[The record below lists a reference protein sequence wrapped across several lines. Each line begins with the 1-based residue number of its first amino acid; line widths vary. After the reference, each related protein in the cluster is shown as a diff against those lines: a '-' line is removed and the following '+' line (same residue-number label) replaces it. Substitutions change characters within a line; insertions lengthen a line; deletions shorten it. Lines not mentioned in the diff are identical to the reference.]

1 MQTSNAQTANGF
13 ATMKITI
20 QEITNGFAY
29 GTDNF
34 NRPIRVSATLLT
46 SKGPVPKAGEEW
58 LISKSI
64 TGVWSLSHIL
74 TNPSPPVITGALD
87 DGTAL
92 RCLLSYLDQIGYVID
107 QTTPTS
113 RAASDNAAAVDGIS
127 AH

>member
-13 ATMKITI
+13 TTMKITI

-34 NRPIRVSATLLT
+34 NRPIRVSASLLA
-46 SKGPVPKAGEEW
+46 SKGPAPSPGETW
-58 LISKSI
+58 LISKSL
-64 TGVWSLSHIL
+64 TGVWTLSHIL
-74 TNPSPPVITGALD
+74 NNPPPPVITGALD

-92 RCLLSYLDQIGYVID
+92 RCLLSYLDQIGYIID

-113 RAASDNAAAVDGIS
+113 RAASDSAPAQDSIS
-127 AH
+127 GT